1 MASTFEFIT
10 KTTAGSD
17 TAAIDFSSFTQAYE
31 HLEIRI
37 AAISTYTG
45 GPSDDCRISFNRSG
59 TMGTWDQQIV
69 IGQYGTDSVAEIFST
84 YGQVWMP
91 RLAANWAGAAAGQ
104 RGVVIIHV
112 NDYANTSKKASLR
125 WYGGTVEATQATQN
139 KYISFGGA
147 VWSETTAISEIR
159 IQSGSASLKSGTTV
173 AIYGIKSS

>member
-17 TAAIDFSSFTQAYE
+17 VGAIDFSNVTQAYE
-31 HLEIRI
+31 HLEIRV
-37 AAISTYTG
+37 AARSTYTG
-45 GPSDDCRISFNRSG
+45 GVSDDCRISFNRSG
-59 TMGTWDQQIV
+59 TMGTWDQQMV
-69 IGQYGTDSVAEIFST
+69 MGQYSTDSVAEIFST

-91 RLAANWAGAAAGQ
+91 RLAASSGAVAAGQ

-112 NDYANTSKKASLR
+112 HDYANTSKKASLR
-125 WYGGTVEATQATQN
+125 WYGGTVEATQHVQS

-147 VWSETTAISEIR
+147 AWSETTAISEIR
-159 IQSGSASLKSGTTV
+159 IQSGSASLKAGTTV

>member
-10 KTTAGSD
+10 KTTLGSD
-17 TAAIDFSSFTQAYE
+17 AAAIDFSSFTQAYE

-37 AAISTYTG
+37 AARSTYTG
-45 GPSDDCRISFNRSG
+45 GVSDDCRISFNRSG
-59 TMGTWDQQIV
+59 TLGTWDQQMV
-69 IGQYGTDSVAEIFST
+69 MGQYSTDSVAEIFST

-91 RLAANWAGAAAGQ
+91 RLAANSSGVSAYQ
-104 RGVVIIHV
+104 RGLVLIHV

-125 WYGGTVEATQATQN
+125 WYGGIVEAAQATQS

-147 VWSETTAISEIR
+147 SWSETTAISEIR
-159 IQSGSASLKSGTTV
+159 IQSGSASLKSGSTV